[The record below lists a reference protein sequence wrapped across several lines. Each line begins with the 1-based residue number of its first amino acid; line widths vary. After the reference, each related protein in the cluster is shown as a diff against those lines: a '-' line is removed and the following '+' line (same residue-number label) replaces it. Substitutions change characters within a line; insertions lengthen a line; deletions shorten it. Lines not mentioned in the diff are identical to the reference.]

1 MIKIL
6 NKFSNKNNYINIDVD
21 TKFKDVYSGVMKI
34 IYFVQTLFRAKCG
47 HVSVLKY
54 DKKYACVSIY
64 PL

>member
-34 IYFVQTLFRAKCG
+34 IIFEL
-47 HVSVLKY
+47 
-54 DKKYACVSIY
+54 
-64 PL
+64 